1 MAASSVEPAFAIKAF
16 TCPHCQAHAKQF
28 WWTTYIQELSKN
40 EVPRI
45 VARDQSNIDMN
56 KVKPEM
62 QDKVRTWAGKM
73 AEGLPLLEEEK
84 SDICARAVQRERIAM
99 LQLR

>member
-1 MAASSVEPAFAIKAF
+1 
-16 TCPHCQAHAKQF
+16 
-28 WWTTYIQELSKN
+28 
-40 EVPRI
+40 
-45 VARDQSNIDMN
+45 MN